1 MQLLNRS
8 RRFHS
13 SDILPLFV
21 LGTLGIQGL
30 LLVMTLL
37 NTARI
42 NHLAHRPVPSLVQLV
57 DGHSISTE
65 AVDPNQR
72 TPEVIQQF
80 VKTAMGLMF
89 TWNSQGQT
97 TDTAT
102 AASAPAAQGVPVNH
116 GRITTASWQ
125 ASFALKEDFRT
136 AFLDQVAAIT
146 PPGIFSGSAQ
156 SVLTIET
163 ISTPKE
169 LQAGYWQVDIV
180 ANLLIFDPTHPQG
193 LAIPFNKSLFV
204 QAVEPA
210 EDPLPETSTPLQK
223 AVYRLREN
231 GLEITEIRDLDIQQL
246 APNPS

>member
-21 LGTLGIQGL
+21 LGTFGVQGL
-30 LLVMTLL
+30 LLVLTLL
-37 NTARI
+37 NTTRI
-42 NHLAHRPVPSLVQLV
+42 TRLAHRPVPSLVQLV

-65 AVDPNQR
+65 AVDPSQR

-80 VKTAMGLMF
+80 VKTSMALMF
-89 TWNSQGQT
+89 TWNPQGQPT
-97 TDTAT
+97 ETADSSTAT
-102 AASAPAAQGVPVNH
+102 DQGVPIGH
-116 GRITTASWQ
+116 GRITTSSWQ

-146 PPGIFSGSAQ
+146 PPGVFSGSAQ
-156 SVLTIET
+156 SVLNIET
-163 ISTPKE
+163 ISTPRE
-169 LQAGYWQVDIV
+169 LQAGYWQVDMV

-193 LAIPFNKSLFV
+193 LAVPFNKSLFV
-204 QAVEPA
+204 QAVEA
-210 EDPLPETSTPLQK
+210 AADPLPEISTPLQK

>member
-1 MQLLNRS
+1 LRDS
-8 RRFHS
+8 
-13 SDILPLFV
+13 ILPLFV

-30 LLVMTLL
+30 LLVLTVLNTTRITLL
-37 NTARI
+37 AR
-42 NHLAHRPVPSLVQLV
+42 RPVPSLVQLV

-80 VKTAMGLMF
+80 VKTSMGLMF
-89 TWNSQGQT
+89 TWNSQGQPADRT
-97 TDTAT
+97 T
-102 AASAPAAQGVPVNH
+102 ASTPADQGVPIGH
-116 GRITTASWQ
+116 GRITTTSWQ

-146 PPGIFSGSAQ
+146 PPGVFNGSAQ
-156 SVLTIET
+156 SVLNIET
-163 ISTPKE
+163 ISTPRE
-169 LQAGYWQVDIV
+169 LQAGYWQVDMV
-180 ANLLIFDPTHPQG
+180 AHLLIFDPTHPQG
-193 LAIPFNKSLFV
+193 LAVPFNKSLFV

-210 EDPLPETSTPLQK
+210 TDPLPEISTSLQK

-231 GLEITEIRDLDIQQL
+231 GLEITEIRDLDLQQL